1 MRTLRVKVF
10 RKPSGKNTISY
21 YDIFT
26 IEEKPRMSVLM
37 LLDEIRD
44 TKDPSLYYEAVCRS
58 SICGS
63 CAIKI
68 NGKPMLACKTQTSDL
83 PEDIK
88 LEPLAVFPHIKD
100 LGVDKAVFFE
110 KLNRKLETWVHRD
123 TPFENKD
130 EIISDELSSRLYDTE
145 RCIECGICISACPAA
160 SFAGFIGATG
170 SSKGLRFALDP
181 RNENKEAHNKLLE
194 TLTSDEGLW
203 GCHGVGVCENF
214 CPKEIPLINQLASA
228 RKEILALVLGDWSR
242 KFINM
247 L

>member
-44 TKDPSLYYEAVCRS
+44 TKDSSLYYEAVCRS

-68 NGKPMLACKTQTSDL
+68 NGKPMLACKTQTSGL

-88 LEPLAVFPHIKD
+88 MEPLAVFPHIKD

-110 KLNRKLETWVHRD
+110 KLNQKLETWVHRD

-181 RNENKEAHNKLLE
+181 RNENKEARNKLLE

-203 GCHGVGVCENF
+203 GCHGVGACENF